1 MGRRLLIA
9 GNWKM
14 NLNLS
19 ESVEHA
25 KAVERGVR
33 SLTGVDVLIS
43 PSFISL
49 AAVADAIKDSDLQLS
64 AQNCFYEEDG
74 AYTGEV
80 SAKMIRSSGA
90 GWVILGHSE
99 RRAILGESDDDVSK
113 KLTRALNEGLKTI
126 VCVGED
132 VTQREKG
139 TQLDVVKNQVKASLD
154 SVSASDVD
162 NIAIAYEPGW
172 AIGTGMTASAGQ
184 AEEMHLFIR
193 ELLGETFGDESAKN
207 ILILY
212 GGSVSLPNARE
223 LLECPDVDGALI
235 GGASLDADSFIGI
248 TKIAEELSKE

>member
-1 MGRRLLIA
+1 MGGRILIA

-25 KAVERGVR
+25 KAIERGVQN
-33 SLTGVDVLIS
+33 LTEVDVLIS

-49 AAVADAIKDSDLQLS
+49 AAVADSVKESDLHIS

-74 AYTGEV
+74 AYTGEI

-99 RRAILGESDDDVSK
+99 RRAVLGETDDIVSK
-113 KLTRALNEGLKTI
+113 KLTRALNDGLKTI
-126 VCVGED
+126 VCIGENFA
-132 VTQREKG
+132 QREKG
-139 TQLDVVKNQVKASLD
+139 LQMDVVKNQVKDSLD
-154 SVSASDVD
+154 SISAADVD
-162 NIAIAYEPGW
+162 NIAIAYEPVW
-172 AIGTGMTASAGQ
+172 AIGTGVTASPDQ

-193 ELLGETFGDESAKN
+193 ELLGGKFGEEVAKN

-212 GGSVSLPNARE
+212 GGSVSLPNVRE
-223 LLECPDVDGALI
+223 LLECPNIDGVLI
-235 GGASLDADSFIGI
+235 GGASLDADSFVGI
-248 TKIAEELSKE
+248 AKIAEELSKE

>member
-33 SLTGVDVLIS
+33 RLTGVDVLIS

-162 NIAIAYEPGW
+162 NIAIAYEPVW

-193 ELLGETFGDESAKN
+193 ELLGKIFGDESAKN

-212 GGSVSLPNARE
+212 GGSVSLPNAGE

-235 GGASLDADSFIGI
+235 GGASLDVDSFIGI
-248 TKIAEELSKE
+248 AKIAEELSKE

>member
-1 MGRRLLIA
+1 MGGRILIA

-25 KAVERGVR
+25 KTIERGVQN
-33 SLTGVDVLIS
+33 LTGVDVLIS

-49 AAVADAIKDSDLQLS
+49 AAVADSVKDSELHIS

-99 RRAILGESDDDVSK
+99 RRAVLGETDEIVSK
-113 KLTRALNEGLKTI
+113 KLTRALNDGLKTI
-126 VCVGED
+126 VCIGENFA
-132 VTQREKG
+132 QREKG
-139 TQLDVVKNQVKASLD
+139 LQMDVVKNQVKDSLD
-154 SVSASDVD
+154 SISAADVD
-162 NIAIAYEPGW
+162 NIAIAYEPVW
-172 AIGTGMTASAGQ
+172 AIGTGMTASADQ

-193 ELLGETFGDESAKN
+193 ELLGGKFGEEAAEN

-212 GGSVSLPNARE
+212 GGSVSLANARE
-223 LLECPDVDGALI
+223 LLECPNVDGALI

-248 TKIAEELSKE
+248 AKIAEELSKE

>member
-1 MGRRLLIA
+1 
-9 GNWKM
+9 M

-25 KAVERGVR
+25 KTIERGVQN
-33 SLTGVDVLIS
+33 LTGVDVLIS

-49 AAVADAIKDSDLQLS
+49 AAVADSVKDSELHIS

-99 RRAILGESDDDVSK
+99 RRAVLGETDEIVSK
-113 KLTRALNEGLKTI
+113 KLTRALNDGLKTI
-126 VCVGED
+126 VCIGENFA
-132 VTQREKG
+132 QREKG
-139 TQLDVVKNQVKASLD
+139 LQMDVVKNQVKDSLD
-154 SVSASDVD
+154 SISAADVD
-162 NIAIAYEPGW
+162 NIAIAYEPVW
-172 AIGTGMTASAGQ
+172 AIGTGMTASADQ

-193 ELLGETFGDESAKN
+193 ELLGRKFGEEAAEN

-212 GGSVSLPNARE
+212 GGSVSLANARE
-223 LLECPDVDGALI
+223 LLECPNVDGALI

-248 TKIAEELSKE
+248 AKIAEELSKE

>member
-139 TQLDVVKNQVKASLD
+139 TQLDVVKNQLKASLG

-162 NIAIAYEPGW
+162 NITIAYEPVW

-184 AEEMHLFIR
+184 AEEMHLFLR
-193 ELLGETFGDESAKN
+193 ELLGKIFGDASAKN

-212 GGSVSLPNARE
+212 GGSVSLPNAGE

-235 GGASLDADSFIGI
+235 GGASLDVDSFIGI
-248 TKIAEELSKE
+248 AKIAEELSKE

>member
-25 KAVERGVR
+25 KAVESGVR

-132 VTQREKG
+132 MTQREKG

-154 SVSASDVD
+154 SVSAADVD
-162 NIAIAYEPGW
+162 NIAIAYEPVW

-193 ELLGETFGDESAKN
+193 GLLGETFGDESAKN

-235 GGASLDADSFIGI
+235 GGASLDADTFIGI
-248 TKIAEELSKE
+248 AKIAEELSKE